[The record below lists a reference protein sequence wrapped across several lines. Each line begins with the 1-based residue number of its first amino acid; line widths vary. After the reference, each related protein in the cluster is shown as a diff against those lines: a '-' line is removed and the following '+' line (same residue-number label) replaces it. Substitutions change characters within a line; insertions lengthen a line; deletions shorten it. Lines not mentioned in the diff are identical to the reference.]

1 MSAPYTE
8 TMSSASAFEEARD
21 AWEARAVAPALTRV
35 PERSARFTSPSG
47 VEIARLYGPSDRD
60 YAQAL
65 GFPGEPPFTRGVQ
78 STMFRARLWTM
89 RQYAGFGTAEETN
102 ERFRYLLEQGQTGL
116 STAFDLPTQIGYDA
130 DDPMAE
136 GEVGKVGVSIS
147 SILDMEDLLRGLPLD
162 RVTTSMTINATAAIL
177 LAMYVVVA
185 RRNGFARESLGG
197 TVQNDILKEYI
208 ARGTYIFP
216 PAASMRIAADIIEWC
231 ARETPRWNPISI
243 SGYHIREAGSTA
255 IQEIAYTLANG
266 LAYADAVVARGIPID
281 DFAPRLSFFFNAHND
296 LLEEVAKYRAA
307 RRLWARLVRERYGAR
322 DPRSLALRFHA
333 QTAGSSLTAQQP
345 DVNVVRVTIQALAA
359 VLGGCQSLHTNALD
373 EALGLPSESAAR
385 LALRTQQVIAHESG
399 VGATIDPLGG
409 SYYVEALTDELES
422 RANDLIE
429 EIQRSGGAVR
439 ATERGLQSA
448 AIHRAAYD
456 YEIQINRHE
465 RVIVG
470 VNAFAEADTTEVEIL
485 RVREEVAYRQG
496 ERLRQLRR
504 DRDGGTWERARARLD
519 DAARGAA
526 NLMEPIV
533 EAVEAGCTTGE
544 ICQVLRQRLGEH
556 QHGRQS

>member
-1 MSAPYTE
+1 
-8 TMSSASAFEEARD
+8 MSSASAFGTARD
-21 AWEARAVAPALTRV
+21 AWESRVVTPALARM
-35 PERSARFTSPSG
+35 PERSTRFATASG
-47 VEIARLYGPSDRD
+47 IEVERLYGPDDRD
-60 YAQAL
+60 YDHAL

-78 STMFRARLWTM
+78 STMFRGRLWTM

-102 ERFRYLLEQGQTGL
+102 ERFRYLLQQGQTGL

-147 SILDMEDLLRGLPLD
+147 SILDMEDLLSGLPLD

-185 RRNGFARESLGG
+185 RRNGFARQSLGG

-255 IQEIAYTLANG
+255 IQEIAFTLANG

-296 LLEEVAKYRAA
+296 LLEEVAKFRAA
-307 RRLWARLVRERYGAR
+307 RRLWARLVQERYGAR
-322 DPRSLALRFHA
+322 DPRSLALRFHV

-345 DVNVVRVTIQALAA
+345 DINVVRVTIQALAA

-409 SYYVEALTDELES
+409 SYYVEALTDELEA
-422 RANDLIE
+422 RARDLIE

-456 YEIQINRHE
+456 YEMQINRHE

-470 VNAFAEADTTEVEIL
+470 VNAFAEAGATEVEIL
-485 RVREEVAYRQG
+485 RVRDEVAHRQG

-504 DRDGGTWERARARLD
+504 DRDGGAWDRACARLD
-519 DAARGAA
+519 DAARGTA

-533 EAVEAGCTTGE
+533 EAVAAGCTTGE

-556 QHGRQS
+556 QHGRQA